1 MWKDIDLC
9 LFLEVWVI
17 NMEGNLIGN
26 KIADK
31 IKSVSKTKPNYNNDD
46 DDAELAT
53 HKIDIYHQKK
63 DNKLLMN

>member
-1 MWKDIDLC
+1 
-9 LFLEVWVI
+9 
-17 NMEGNLIGN
+17 MEGNLIGN